1 MEFEASRAKA
11 VDKLNYFVENN
22 LSEYSKLRNFDFGP
36 DDRSNISCL
45 SPYIT
50 HGVIN
55 ELEVIDKSLKKFS
68 FAKNEKF
75 IQEVLWRVYWKGW
88 LELRPNVWSDYLVE
102 LNNLRNEFKSNQNY
116 LNAIEGKTNIECF
129 NQWVKEL
136 KENNY
141 LHNHTRMWFASI
153 WIFTLELPWQLGAEF
168 FMQHLYD
175 GDAASNTLGWRWVA
189 GVQTQGKHYLASEWN
204 IRKFTN
210 NRFQNIQLNENA
222 PPIFSDKTYSIG
234 KKDFLNFEILEDK
247 ILFLGNSNEIA
258 ESIACLKGK
267 GPTDTMELVYAQ
279 ANALGFDIGDVIANG
294 SALNEFRLMLI
305 RQGVD
310 ESVAQQLIN
319 EPWSVLQRSPQ
330 QYSIQVEKSGY
341 LADLDALVIGQVLC
355 EAGAGRSVQESD
367 IDHGIGIEIHRSIG
381 ERVESGDAIMTLD
394 GPFGIDIHLIQR
406 LKQAIT
412 ISDYQVK
419 LGTRILETVTISDCP
434 TT

>member
-11 VDKLNYFVENN
+11 VDKLNHFVENN

-36 DDRSNISCL
+36 DNRSNISCL

-68 FAKNEKF
+68 FEKNEKF

-204 IRKFTN
+204 IKKFTN
-210 NRFQNIQLNENA
+210 NRFQNIQLNENTS
-222 PPIFSDKTYSIG
+222 PIFTNKTYSIS
-234 KKDFLNFEILEDK
+234 KKDFLNSEISEDK
-247 ILFLGNSNEIA
+247 ILLIFENNMTFEFSDFKEHKFKKILLISNESSRNIKLSEKVLKFKA
-258 ESIACLKGK
+258 NLLEDQKTRLIEKSINCETININDLKNITEK
-267 GPTDTMELVYAQ
+267 VYALYPTVSENLNFIQ
-279 ANALGFDIGDVIANG
+279 NNQLQNIKFLYRKLDQFSWQYCNKGFFNFKNYIPKIIANF
-294 SALNEFRLMLI
+294 N
-305 RQGVD
+305 
-310 ESVAQQLIN
+310 
-319 EPWSVLQRSPQ
+319 
-330 QYSIQVEKSGY
+330 
-341 LADLDALVIGQVLC
+341 
-355 EAGAGRSVQESD
+355 
-367 IDHGIGIEIHRSIG
+367 
-381 ERVESGDAIMTLD
+381 
-394 GPFGIDIHLIQR
+394 
-406 LKQAIT
+406 
-412 ISDYQVK
+412 
-419 LGTRILETVTISDCP
+419 
-434 TT
+434 